1 MSKSLYLYLQIP
13 PLDTSKTVAVVLYHL
28 VHRRE
33 FPVLAAG
40 SVRSW
45 AAVAVVLFCPL
56 GDLVGPV

>member
-1 MSKSLYLYLQIP
+1 MQIP
-13 PLDTSKTVAVVLYHL
+13 PLNTSKTVAVVLYHL